1 MNAADQIKNARR
13 LADLTQQEL
22 AARSRVSQPNIAAYE
37 NGRRTPSAAML
48 ARLLEAA
55 RPRPSVLLARH
66 RQEILRLAARN
77 QAGNVRIFGSVARG
91 EDTPD
96 SDIDLLVSF
105 QPGASLLDQAGLI
118 ADLEDLLGRHVDVV
132 SDRALTDRD
141 ARIRAEQVAL

>member
-1 MNAADQIKNARR
+1 M
-13 LADLTQQEL
+13 TQQEL
-22 AARSRVSQPNIAAYE
+22 AARSGVRQPNIAAYE
-37 NGRRTPSAAML
+37 SGQRTPSEAMA

-66 RQEILRLAARN
+66 RDEVLRLAMRN
-77 QAGNVRIFGSVARG
+77 RATNVRVFGSIARG

-96 SDIDLLVSF
+96 SDVDLLVSF

-141 ARIRAEQVAL
+141 ARIRAEQVSL